1 LDFWGVPCGAA
12 GLDDREELCFVIF
25 KVLVIVLATL
35 DQPQCVRWRWTG
47 DVFERKVYCVEW
59 RNPPKKEPEKK
70 KGNAQ

>member
-1 LDFWGVPCGAA
+1 M
-12 GLDDREELCFVIF
+12 IF